1 MAGREDVFK
10 QAMNEGHSA
19 AWDQNWEQASAA
31 YARAL
36 TEFPDHARALNS
48 YALSQYQ
55 LQKFDMALK
64 VYIRVARV
72 TPKDPVAF
80 EKIAQIYE
88 RLGNLKE
95 AIQAALYAAELN
107 IKLQDMEKAIENWN
121 TVLQLDP
128 ENLQARSRLALN
140 YEKSGRNRMATGEFI
155 AVAGILQ
162 SSGDQQKAME
172 VLEHAIHSDP
182 VSEELQLAIKMLS
195 KGTPL
200 PKPLR
205 PRGGTGPLRMAA
217 VMEMGSQSPRNEQV
231 DGLDPVRE
239 ARQTAL
245 KVFAD
250 FLFENNDKLEDPAAR
265 RGISLV
271 INPEIPADPQS
282 EKHAR
287 IVKYLSDTI
296 DAQTKENET
305 AAIVELE
312 KALKEGY
319 NEPAAH
325 YDLGLLLSN
334 TFRMEDGLQHLQ
346 QCSNQKEYSLAARL
360 VTARILVQMGKVK
373 HGAITYLEGLQLAD
387 CSIVEAGS
395 AELLKQLYEPL
406 IDYVRAEKGKE
417 PLQKLSENIESMLV
431 RPKWRQYLKKLRAEL
446 QPIDGQLLPV
456 AELIIPA
463 QSSHVLES
471 MKLVRQLAEKEQLR
485 SAVDEAFRTVQYAPN
500 YLPLHLLIAE
510 LLLQEGHP
518 DEAIVKLN
526 VVANTFTVRGEPA
539 QAILVLRRLLQLSP
553 MDIQARD
560 RLIKQLLESGMEDD
574 AIREYMELADMY
586 IRLSELDQARTA
598 FSTALHVAGLPNT
611 QQAWSVSLL
620 GRMADIDMQR
630 LDWRQAIRVF
640 EQLRTLNPEDFSVWQ
655 NLIELNLRLDQVP
668 QAKAEIEAFI
678 SYLERSHAELVIP
691 FLTKIKD
698 GHPDLVMVECILA
711 EQMHKQGQTSEA
723 VAMLDALGDR
733 LLDAGDKVT
742 LRDVVNQI
750 LSMDPPNGDD
760 YRELLSRL

>member
-1 MAGREDVFK
+1 MAGREDIFK
-10 QAMNEGHSA
+10 QSMNEGHSA
-19 AWDQNWEQASAA
+19 AWDQNWEQAAAA

-36 TEFPDHARALNS
+36 NEFPDHARALNS
-48 YALSQYQ
+48 YALTQYQ
-55 LQKFDMALK
+55 LQKFEMALK
-64 VYIRVARV
+64 VYIRVARI
-72 TPKDPVAF
+72 TPKDPAAF

-95 AIQAALYAAELN
+95 AVQAALYAAELN

-128 ENLQARSRLALN
+128 ENMQAHSRLALN

-155 AVAGILQ
+155 AVASILQ
-162 SSGDQQKAME
+162 SAGDQQKALE
-172 VLEHAIHSDP
+172 VLGHAIQSDP
-182 VSEELQLAIKMLS
+182 VSEELQYAIKMVN

-217 VMEMGSQSPRNEQV
+217 VMEMGHQSSMNEQS
-231 DGLDPVRE
+231 DGQDPIRE

-250 FLFENNDKLEDPAAR
+250 YLFENTDAQNEPAAR

-271 INPEIPADPQS
+271 ITPEMPADPQS
-282 EKHAR
+282 EQHAR
-287 IVKYLSDTI
+287 IVKNLSDTI
-296 DAQTKENET
+296 DAQAKENET

-312 KALKEGY
+312 KVLKEGY
-319 NEPAAH
+319 AEPAAH
-325 YDLGLLLSN
+325 YDLGLLLST

-346 QCSNQKEYSLAARL
+346 HCVNRKEYTLASKL
-360 VTARILVQMGKVK
+360 LSGRILVQLGKVK
-373 HGAITYLEGLQLAD
+373 SGSMAYLEALQLAD
-387 CSIVEAGS
+387 CSIVDTASSEP
-395 AELLKQLYEPL
+395 LKQLYEPL
-406 IDYVRAEKGKE
+406 IDYVRAEKSAE
-417 PLQKLSENIESMLV
+417 PLKKLCENIESMLV
-431 RPKWRQYLKKLRAEL
+431 RPKWRLYLKKLRADL

-471 MKLVRQLAEKEQLR
+471 MKLVRQMAENTHLR

-510 LLLQEGHP
+510 LLLQEGHT

-526 VVANTFTVRGEPA
+526 VVANTFIVRGEPS
-539 QAILVLRRLLQLSP
+539 QAIIVLRRLLQLSP

-560 RLIKQLLESGMEDD
+560 RLIKQLLDSGMEDD
-574 AIREYMELADMY
+574 AIQEYMELADMY
-586 IRLSELDQARTA
+586 IRISELDLARTA
-598 FSTALHVAGLPNT
+598 FSTALHLAGLPNT
-611 QQAWSVSLL
+611 QQPWSVSIL

-630 LDWRQAIRVF
+630 LDWRQAIRVY
-640 EQLRTLNPEDFSVWQ
+640 EQLRTLNPDDFSVWQ

-668 QAKAEIEAFI
+668 QARAEIEAFI
-678 SYLERSHAELVIP
+678 GYLERSHAELVIP

-711 EQMHKQGQTSEA
+711 EQMHKQGQTAEA

-733 LLDAGDKVT
+733 LLDAGDKST
-742 LRDVVNQI
+742 LRTVVNQI
-750 LSMDPPNGDD
+750 LSMNPPNGDD
-760 YRELLSRL
+760 YRELLNRL